1 MIALKAN
8 ASPLSLERFA
18 AAVSPLCLDLHLA
31 NRRCTSRNISSVT
44 PTSGRNVGDRQLAHG
59 GRGKVVRVRLPPP
72 PGPLVLQTPA
82 ELCAVRDRW
91 LLLFFLRSSRHGGLR
106 SASGRATRP
115 PPPHRNGA
123 RARVA
128 ISRSDGGL
136 AFRAIS
142 AVDAPSPM
150 RSATSAAACFLR
162 AVRLASCQA

>member
-1 MIALKAN
+1 MSPSWNQAKPLGFSFISMIALFVFVFFFF
-8 ASPLSLERFA
+8 LVRFA

-59 GRGKVVRVRLPPP
+59 GRGKVVRVRLPPQ

-115 PPPHRNGA
+115 PPPPKNGA
-123 RARVA
+123 RARLA
-128 ISRSDGGL
+128 I
-136 AFRAIS
+136 
-142 AVDAPSPM
+142 
-150 RSATSAAACFLR
+150 LR
-162 AVRLASCQA
+162 C